1 MIRNIATSYK
11 VITQPASEVVA
22 TDVMKNNLKLDGI
35 TADDSLVAT
44 LLIAARQRCEEYC
57 NIKFIDTVI
66 EQVWDEFPRGAKFQ
80 NCLNLTIG
88 NASAVES
95 FKYYDE
101 AGVIQTWSAS
111 NYILDT
117 YSKSGRICT
126 AANVDYP
133 TIDTDRINAIVV
145 RYTSGFGSS
154 ASTVPDAI
162 KHAIMLQASYLYSNR
177 EDKAHTMSTL
187 SEYLLN
193 AYVVNPL

>member
-11 VITQPASEVVA
+11 VITQPATEVVA

-66 EQVWDEFPRGAKFQ
+66 EQVWDEFPKGAKFQ

-117 YSKSGRICT
+117 YSKAGRICT

-133 TIDTDRINAIVV
+133 TIDTDRINAIVI

>member
-133 TIDTDRINAIVV
+133 TIDTDRINAIVI

>member
-11 VITQPASEVVA
+11 VITQPATEVVA

-66 EQVWDEFPRGAKFQ
+66 EQVWDEFPKGAKFQ

-101 AGVIQTWSAS
+101 SGVIQTWSAS

-117 YSKSGRICT
+117 YSKAGRICT

-145 RYTSGFGSS
+145 RRS
-154 ASTVPDAI
+154 
-162 KHAIMLQASYLYSNR
+162 
-177 EDKAHTMSTL
+177 
-187 SEYLLN
+187 
-193 AYVVNPL
+193 

>member
-117 YSKSGRICT
+117 YSKAGRICT

-133 TIDTDRINAIVV
+133 TIDTDRINSIIV

>member
-11 VITQPASEVVA
+11 VITQPATEVVA

-57 NIKFIDTVI
+57 NIKFIDTVV
-66 EQVWDEFPRGAKFQ
+66 EQVWDEFPKGAKFQ
-80 NCLNLTIG
+80 NCLDLTIG

-117 YSKSGRICT
+117 YSKAGRICT

>member
-11 VITQPASEVVA
+11 VITQPATEVVA

-66 EQVWDEFPRGAKFQ
+66 EQVWDEFPKGAKFQ
-80 NCLNLTIG
+80 NCLDLTIG

-117 YSKSGRICT
+117 YSKAGRICT

>member
-11 VITQPASEVVA
+11 VITQPATEVVA

-101 AGVIQTWSAS
+101 SGVIQTWSAS

>member
-11 VITQPASEVVA
+11 VVTQPASEVVA

-101 AGVIQTWSAS
+101 SGVIQTWSAS

>member
-11 VITQPASEVVA
+11 VITQPATEVVA

-80 NCLNLTIG
+80 NCLDLTIG

>member
-11 VITQPASEVVA
+11 VITQPATEVVA

-101 AGVIQTWSAS
+101 SGVIQTWSAS

-117 YSKSGRICT
+117 YSKAGRICT

>member
-11 VITQPASEVVA
+11 VITQPATEVVA

-66 EQVWDEFPRGAKFQ
+66 EQVWDEFPKGAKFQ

-101 AGVIQTWSAS
+101 SGVIQTWSAS

-154 ASTVPDAI
+154 ASAVPDAI

>member
-11 VITQPASEVVA
+11 VITQPATEVVA

-57 NIKFIDTVI
+57 NIKFIDTVV
-66 EQVWDEFPRGAKFQ
+66 EQVWDEFPKGAKFQ

-101 AGVIQTWSAS
+101 AGEIQTWSAS

>member
-11 VITQPASEVVA
+11 VITQPATEVVA

>member
-117 YSKSGRICT
+117 YSKAGRICT

>member
-11 VITQPASEVVA
+11 VITQPATEVVA

-101 AGVIQTWSAS
+101 AGEIQTWSAS

>member
-11 VITQPASEVVA
+11 VITQPATEVVA

-57 NIKFIDTVI
+57 NIKFIDTVV
-66 EQVWDEFPRGAKFQ
+66 EQVWDEFPKGVKFQ

-133 TIDTDRINAIVV
+133 TIDTDRINSIIV

>member
-57 NIKFIDTVI
+57 NIKFIDTVV